1 MARLR
6 VNDASFAKWVGV
18 LNQGPMQSSVYAFPI
33 QNMAHTTPTA
43 SRPRAGLVP
52 GDRAPDFE
60 LTCTDGRIVR
70 LEDFRGKPLVLRL
83 TRAVTER
90 II

>member
-1 MARLR
+1 MARMR
-6 VNDASFAKWVGV
+6 VGDPSFTKWVGV
-18 LNQGPMQSSVYAFPI
+18 LQQGPMQSSIYAFPI
-33 QNMAHTTPTA
+33 ENMAHMTPTA
-43 SRPRAGLVP
+43 SRPRTGLQA

-60 LTCTDGRIVR
+60 LTCTDERVIH

>member
-6 VNDASFAKWVGV
+6 INDSSFAKWVGV
-18 LNQGPMQSSVYAFPI
+18 LNQGPMQSSVHAFPI

-43 SRPRAGLVP
+43 SRPRAGLVA
-52 GDRAPDFE
+52 GDAAPDFE
-60 LTCTDGRIVR
+60 IQCTDGRIVR
-70 LEDFRGKPLVLRL
+70 LEDFRGRPLVLRL

>member
-6 VNDASFAKWVGV
+6 VNDPSLAKWVGV
-18 LNQGPMQSSVYAFPI
+18 LQQGPMQSSIYAFPI
-33 QNMAHTTPTA
+33 ENMAHMTPTA
-43 SRPRAGLVP
+43 SRPRAGLHP

-60 LTCTDGRIVR
+60 LRCTDGRIVR

-90 II
+90 IV

>member
-6 VNDASFAKWVGV
+6 VNDPSFAKWVGV
-18 LNQGPMQSSVYAFPI
+18 LQQGPMQSSVYAFPI
-33 QNMAHTTPTA
+33 ENMAHMTPTA
-43 SRPRAGLVP
+43 SAPRAGLVP

-60 LTCTDGRIVR
+60 LECTDGRIVR

-83 TRAVTER
+83 TRAVTEH
-90 II
+90 IV